1 MRRLVLKFGGSS
13 LGSVRAISSAAEIV
27 RNQAAD
33 SSIIVV
39 VSALAGVTDTLLEA
53 SLFACEGRVEHARQ
67 RLLKAVSRYSELAVE
82 VLENRRLRVFLDALA
97 NACAELMA
105 LVGRPYHPLCLQDD
119 VVSYGE
125 RLSSRLFALVLQE
138 RGIASVSVEAESIII
153 TTREHGAASPLLEEC
168 YVRACHSLRPYL
180 QSRVIPVIGGFIGA
194 TPEGRTTTLGRGG
207 SDYTATILG
216 AALRVAEVQIW
227 TDVSGIHTADPSIVR
242 NAQVIPEIGYE
253 DASLLALYG
262 AKVIHPRT
270 VLPVKELAIPVRIC
284 NTLAPS
290 APNTLITQSRYRPAA
305 LALQQCVARLPANLH
320 LSQLKGVSALVRKDR
335 ECWAVF
341 ESIEAMQGF
350 PQEYEKDFAAIFLL
364 GLAETP
370 QDDIVAMEYVRGG
383 ALLIVEKARA
393 QECLRRLH
401 RMFFAKP
408 QHAPQCSSVSERTIH
423 AI

>member
-13 LGSVRAISSAAEIV
+13 LGSARAISSAAEIV
-27 RNQAAD
+27 RQQAAD
-33 SSIIVV
+33 NSIVVV

-53 SLFACEGRVEHARQ
+53 SLFAHEGKVERAR
-67 RLLKAVSRYSELAVE
+67 RLLLKAVSRYSELAVE
-82 VLENRRLRVFLDALA
+82 ALKEGRLRVFLDALA
-97 NACAELMA
+97 GSCAELMA
-105 LVGRPYHPLCLQDD
+105 LVGRPCHPLLLQDE

-125 RLSSRLFALVLQE
+125 RLSSRLFALVLRE
-138 RGIASVSVEAESIII
+138 RGVASASVEAESVIV

-168 YVRACHSLRPYL
+168 YARARQNLRPYL
-180 QSRVIPVIGGFIGA
+180 QNRVVAVVGGFIGA

-242 NAQVIPEIGYE
+242 NARVIPEIGYE

-270 VLPVKELAIPVRIC
+270 VLPVQELAIPVRIC

-290 APNTLITQSRYRPAA
+290 APNTLIAQSPHRVAA
-305 LALQQCVARLPANLH
+305 LALQRHVAKLPADPR

-341 ESIEAMQGF
+341 ESVEAMRGLAR
-350 PQEYEKDFAAIFLL
+350 ERETDFAAIFLL
-364 GLAETP
+364 GLARTP
-370 QDDIVAMEYVRGG
+370 RDVVAVEYVRGG

-393 QECLRRLH
+393 EECLRGLH
-401 RMFFAKP
+401 EMFFARP
-408 QHAPQCSSVSERTIH
+408 RHAPHSSVSERAIH
-423 AI
+423 AV